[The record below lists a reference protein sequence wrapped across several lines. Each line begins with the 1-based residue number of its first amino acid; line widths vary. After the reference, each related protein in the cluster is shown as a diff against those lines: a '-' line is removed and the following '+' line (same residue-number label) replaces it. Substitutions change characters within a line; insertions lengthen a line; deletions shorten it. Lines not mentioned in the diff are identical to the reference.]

1 MQISSYFSDNEKLKK
16 IYYVES
22 EDDFLREKFKN
33 EFIERFIPEEI
44 RGFNLS
50 RVKSGDR
57 YIERLNTVLN
67 TPPAGSKKRFIISEF
82 DSGFDFNKE
91 ELEKLGQVI
100 SSMPESS
107 VFLLLNSH
115 SIDKRKKLYRTI
127 KKEGSS
133 FDLQTPKYREL
144 DHWIKQQFKTQN
156 KLIDSQAVK
165 MLEDMFNNQLDIL
178 KSEIEKII
186 TRFPEKEKIKF
197 SDVREII
204 SRDRLI
210 EDREIFSFLDLIG
223 EKRTARALLSLKDM
237 INKGAYPLYLLTML
251 ANHIRLL
258 MEVKFYR
265 RYTTNHKKIAEKLNK
280 HPYPVKKALQR
291 SKNFTQHELENIL
304 EEILQANYKFVTGY
318 YPDQNMAL
326 EMIVMKAISL

>member
-1 MQISSYFSDNEKLKK
+1 MQSSSYFKDSEKLKK

-22 EDDFLREKFKN
+22 EDDFLRDEFKN
-33 EFIERFIPEEI
+33 EFINKFIPEEI

-50 RVKSGDR
+50 YVRSGER
-57 YIERLNTVLN
+57 YIARLKNTLN
-67 TPPAGSKKRFIISEF
+67 TPPAGSERRFVISEF
-82 DSGFDFNKE
+82 DDGFDFNKE
-91 ELEKLGQVI
+91 EKEKLGEII
-100 SSMPESS
+100 SIIPESS
-107 VFLLLNSH
+107 VFLLLNSD
-115 SIDKRKKLYRTI
+115 SIDKRKKLYKKI
-127 KKEGSS
+127 KKSGSYYN
-133 FDLQTPKYREL
+133 LQTPKYREL
-144 DHWIKQQFKTQN
+144 DRWIKEQFKANN
-156 KLIDSQAVK
+156 KTIDSQAVK
-165 MLEDMFNNQLDIL
+165 ILEDMFNNQLDIL

-186 TRFPEKEKIKF
+186 TRFPERQKIKF

-223 EKRTARALLSLKDM
+223 EKRTSEALISLKDM

-258 MEVKFYR
+258 MEVKFYS
-265 RYTTNHKKIAEKLNK
+265 RYTSNHKKIAEKLSK

-304 EEILQANYKFVTGY
+304 EEVLQANYNFVTGY

-326 EMIVMKAISL
+326 EMIVMKAVSL